1 MIDFAKLKRE
11 EELTHLFIP
20 MNTLLEVQWLLN
32 KASVKPEECFIK
44 PWRLVLKHQV
54 PAIKHITDAQRD
66 EEIDKY
72 YGEDA
77 KYVKHA
83 PAVIISHYNVDE
95 LIEALHDTLFGD
107 GDSDYNEYNK
117 VKQSEIDKEEIP
129 DEEGIHVMTSDN

>member
-1 MIDFAKLKRE
+1 MVDFSKLRKE

-20 MNTLLEVQWLLN
+20 MSALLEIQWLLN
-32 KASVKPEECFIK
+32 KANVKSEECHIK

-66 EEIDKY
+66 EEIDKL

-83 PAVIISHYNVDE
+83 PAVVVSHYNIDDLV
-95 LIEALHDTLFGD
+95 EALSNTLFGD
-107 GDSDYNEYNK
+107 GDADFNEYSK
-117 VKQSEIDKEEIP
+117 TQQSEIDREGIP
-129 DEEGIHVMTSDN
+129 DEEGIHVMASDN